1 MAPGLIFGRSI
12 TGTSGGRML
21 ETFTRLMLP
30 MPAARSALS
39 KALRVAPTTARQAAE
54 GARGERRAAH
64 PRRSA
69 SGEKRARATRS
80 ALGERHR
87 AGSETAFGRFAAIA
101 APAKPAPS
109 RTFFLQWQKTDHT
122 VTSVLLAAKNFSTR
136 RCSEQRRS
144 DSSQER
150 CGRWTDRTKEGQWIE
165 RPGTA
170 PAARVVRLRL

>member
-1 MAPGLIFGRSI
+1 MQEKSACREPRRRQRRASSASLR
-12 TGTSGGRML
+12 RRRRRAD
-21 ETFTRLMLP
+21 ERRRRR
-30 MPAARSALS
+30 ARRRRAH
-39 KALRVAPTTARQAAE
+39 VARRRAWRRDT
-54 GARGERRAAH
+54 RGEHARRIDGGRRAARNGRARRA
-64 PRRSA
+64 RRS
-69 SGEKRARATRS
+69 
-80 ALGERHR
+80 ERGIER
-87 AGSETAFGRFAAIA
+87 VRRRAFGRFAAIA

-165 RPGTA
+165 RPGTE

>member
-1 MAPGLIFGRSI
+1 MQEKSACREPRRRQRRASSASLRRRRRRADERRRRRARRRRAHVASDARRIH
-12 TGTSGGRML
+12 GG
-21 ETFTRLMLP
+21 
-30 MPAARSALS
+30 
-39 KALRVAPTTARQAAE
+39 
-54 GARGERRAAH
+54 RRAARNGRARRA
-64 PRRSA
+64 RRS
-69 SGEKRARATRS
+69 
-80 ALGERHR
+80 ERGIER
-87 AGSETAFGRFAAIA
+87 VRRRAFGRFAAIA

-109 RTFFLQWQKTDHT
+109 RTFFLQCPKTDHT